1 MRPQPGAY
9 STDGPRLP
17 HRLHFVDFQ
26 VIDDARL
33 LLQTQLQAVTAGGQ
47 GYFSS
52 DIAHAPIYKD
62 FRYAFVNQYLHL
74 APAILEIFRCDGGEV
89 MSVVTNRQ
97 PIAALERG
105 LEFYV
110 KRS

>member
-1 MRPQPGAY
+1 MHALVCPR
-9 STDGPRLP
+9 PRLP

-26 VIDDARL
+26 VIDGARL

-47 GYFSS
+47 GYFAG
-52 DIAHAPIYKD
+52 DIAHAPIHKD
-62 FRYAFVNQYLHL
+62 FRYAFVYQYLHL
-74 APAILEIFRCDGGEV
+74 APAILEIFRCDGREV

-110 KRS
+110 ERP